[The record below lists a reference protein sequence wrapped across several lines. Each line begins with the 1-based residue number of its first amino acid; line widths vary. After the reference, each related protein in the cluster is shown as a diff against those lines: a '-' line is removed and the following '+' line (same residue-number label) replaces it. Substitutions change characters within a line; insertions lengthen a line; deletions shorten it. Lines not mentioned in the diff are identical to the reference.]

1 MGLSD
6 TTNGSNGLVIDRVI
20 IDPFNINLVSSSINN
35 SNILATNT
43 TIGSM
48 VSKALVLARLAFVL
62 GDTILGA
69 VDIDLAINGSVYG
82 YLLSLGLLG
91 RSRNRLFC
99 YRRRGITAALE

>member
-1 MGLSD
+1 
-6 TTNGSNGLVIDRVI
+6 
-20 IDPFNINLVSSSINN
+20 
-35 SNILATNT
+35 
-43 TIGSM
+43 M

-91 RSRNRLFC
+91 LPRNRLFR
-99 YRRRGITAALE
+99 YRRRGIMVVLVVRTFEVLI